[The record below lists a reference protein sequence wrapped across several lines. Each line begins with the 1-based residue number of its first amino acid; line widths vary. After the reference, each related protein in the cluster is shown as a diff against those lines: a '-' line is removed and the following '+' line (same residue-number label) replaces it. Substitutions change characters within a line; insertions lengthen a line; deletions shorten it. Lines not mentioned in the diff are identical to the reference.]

1 MSLEIL
7 DSILNGMLNR
17 CRQGIILGLS
27 EYGQGGQEEKGLLL
41 IKIQNLL
48 RQAAKGGADA

>member
-1 MSLEIL
+1 
-7 DSILNGMLNR
+7 MLNR